1 MTPNRLR
8 RSNNK
13 AAFDDDEDLEND
25 YGAALSSGKNS
36 RRKSSVMRAQI
47 LMEYK
52 DDDGFHQGSD
62 AKRHLFESNQKKPSS
77 TMRLM

>member
-36 RRKSSVMRAQI
+36 RRKSSVMRA
-47 LMEYK
+47 
-52 DDDGFHQGSD
+52 
-62 AKRHLFESNQKKPSS
+62 
-77 TMRLM
+77 